1 MSSCFNGDWH
11 GRQLG
16 IVAALLAVL
25 ACGSASAQ
33 SPEDNLPFESSA
45 SGRVYNGTTPLRL
58 WHQTRGYGMEA
69 SQTAFGGRLAVDL
82 VDAIGFMD
90 GQFRVSN
97 ESQFG
102 LDFGGGFRWMAPS
115 LLTGGTRVY
124 GLTSWYDGQET
135 NLNNYF
141 NQIGVSFE
149 SLGEQIDF
157 RANANIPLENEKSGD
172 IVIDTGEVT
181 YFQNFLSIGT
191 LIPSDVS
198 LRIVDF
204 EVAPRIFDLNAWV
217 YAGGYQMDGNDVSD
231 LGAKGGV
238 RGYVTNDLAVDVG
251 IQDDDTFGTN
261 TVFQIIWTPGRTGAG
276 PTSWIHTLADRMR
289 EQVYRN
295 TYVATTQVNRTG
307 TDNLTNVDGE
317 DIRIVHVDF
326 SKTAPGDGTFEN
338 PYTSIDSANGAGSQQ
353 GDIILVHAQPGAN
366 PNVYT
371 GQSLT
376 LQDEQRFLGEGGG
389 VEHTVVTQQMGT
401 VTLPETFAGA
411 LNGTRPTMLNS
422 SGLAAVTLEGTT
434 DESENFAAMEVSNFE
449 FDGGAKAIR
458 SGTNGVAAVNI
469 NNLRIENT
477 TSHGIDLADM
487 TQTLANGTTRSRFA
501 PTIDK
506 VDFAN
511 VGGDDILLTSTTSET
526 TISHA
531 TAISNITSL
540 NGNGVG
546 INLVQ
551 NQRAATINNF
561 DWNGGTT
568 GDGALRIFEA
578 GTQGTVTLSNSAG
591 SDDNVI
597 TGGTVGTAYAI
608 KIDNSAATHTVTGTK
623 ISAMGGDSIV
633 VNDGAANLNFT
644 GEIVQNTNAQSILSV
659 TGGHTGT
666 LNFTE
671 LTADAGVIRAT
682 MGDGLQFDD
691 MNGVYIFNDEVE
703 LTGTTAAINV
713 TGDSDG
719 DITLANGQFT
729 STTGDTITFAGGEA
743 NLTFN
748 GKITQTLN
756 FAVLSVTGGHD
767 GTLAFND
774 LAASPGVITASGG
787 TGLQFSNAD
796 GAYTFNDAVVL
807 AGGNAAID
815 IIAGSE
821 GTFTFADTDI
831 TNPGVG
837 PAVNIDASSAIF
849 TFTGDIVSNNADAV
863 VLNAN
868 TGGSVTFAAASTINS
883 TQGIDVT
890 ANTGGTFLFAGE
902 VNLTGTANGVEI
914 LNNTGGSTQFNDID
928 ITKTGTGTGFRA
940 ASATT
945 GHTVTVTGN
954 NNTIETETGVALEL
968 NTVAV
973 GASGVT
979 FQSVSSDGAVNGI
992 ILNNLT
998 GGAVII
1004 GATGSAIGDGGT
1016 IANSTGH
1023 AVLIT
1028 NAANVSLNN
1037 MEINGT
1043 AALFD
1048 GVNVNHTNSAASTVT
1063 IADSRIEDGAAG
1075 IEYTRSASGT
1085 SRLFVTDNEIDN
1097 TGDQGLAVNVSG
1109 SGAAN
1114 VTVTGNNIANT
1125 ASGDEG
1131 ILVQTSGGS
1140 NKTLNLLIDG
1150 NTVQSDT
1157 TTAAVAINAVG
1168 NGTVNATVTDNTNFQ
1183 NLDAATGKAFT
1194 ATTNNPAATIRMNLN
1209 ANAGTDAT
1217 AGNAFVLTN
1226 TSGTFTVEDVATVNT
1241 RNTGGVTVGAGV
1253 TDDAGPIP
1261 PPN

>member
-1 MSSCFNGDWH
+1 MSSCFNGDWQ

-16 IVAALLAVL
+16 MVAALLAVL

-33 SPEDNLPFESSA
+33 RPAENLPFESSA

-82 VDAIGFMD
+82 ADAIGFMD

-102 LDFGGGFRWMAPS
+102 MDVGGGFRWMAPS
-115 LLTGGTRVY
+115 LLTGDTRVF
-124 GLTSWYDGQET
+124 GITGWYDGQET

-141 NQIGVSFE
+141 NQLGVSFE

-157 RANANIPLENEKSGD
+157 RFNANIPLENEKSGD
-172 IVIDTGEVT
+172 VVIDTGTVS
-181 YFQNFLSIGT
+181 YFQNFLTVGT
-191 LIPSDVS
+191 LIPTDVA

-231 LGAKGGV
+231 MGAKGGV

-251 IQDDDTFGTN
+251 VQNDDVFGTN

-276 PTSWIHTLADRMR
+276 PTSWVHTLADRMR

-295 TYVATTQVNRTG
+295 TYVATTQVERTG
-307 TDNLTNVDGE
+307 GDNLTDVDGD
-317 DIRIVHVDF
+317 DIRVVHVDF
-326 SKTAPGDGTFEN
+326 TSTAPGDGTFEN
-338 PYTSIDSANGAGSQQ
+338 PYTSINSANGTGSQQ
-353 GDIILVHAQPGAN
+353 GDIILVHAQNGAN
-366 PNVYT
+366 VYNA
-371 GQSLT
+371 QSLT

-389 VEHTVVTQQMGT
+389 VEHEVVTQQMGT
-401 VTLPETFAGA
+401 VILPPTFAGA
-411 LNGTRPTMLNS
+411 LNATRPTLQNAP
-422 SGLAAVTLEGTT
+422 GVAVTLAGTAL
-434 DESENFAAMEVSNFE
+434 ESENFSQMEVSNF
-449 FDGGAKAIR
+449 DITGGTNAVK
-458 SGTNGVAAVNI
+458 SGANGVAAVNI
-469 NNLRIENT
+469 NNLHITSTTGNAIE
-477 TSHGIDLADM
+477 LAAM
-487 TQTLANGTTRSRFA
+487 TQTLENGTTRSRFA
-501 PTIDK
+501 PTIDEIEF
-506 VDFAN
+506 DN

-526 TISHA
+526 TIVHS
-531 TAISNITSL
+531 TAISNITSD

-578 GTQGTVTLSNSAG
+578 GTQGAVTLSNSAG

-597 TGGTVGTAYAI
+597 TGGQVGTAYAI
-608 KIDNSAATHTVTGTK
+608 NIDNSAATHTVTGTK

-633 VNDGAANLNFT
+633 VDDGAANLNFT
-644 GEIVQNTNAQSILSV
+644 GEIVQTTNAQSILSV

-682 MGDGLQFDD
+682 MGDGLQFND

-713 TGDSDG
+713 TGNSDG

-729 STTGDTITFAGGEA
+729 NTTGDTITFAGGEA

-748 GKITQTLN
+748 GKILQN
-756 FAVLSVTGGHD
+756 QNVAVLSVTAGHD

-774 LAASPGVITASGG
+774 LAASPGVISATNG

-807 AGGNAAID
+807 NGGNAAID
-815 IIAGSE
+815 VVAGSE

-831 TNPGVG
+831 TNPGAG
-837 PAVNIDASSAIF
+837 PAVRIDASSAIF
-849 TFTGDIVSNNADAV
+849 TFTGDIVSNNDDAV

-868 TGGSVTFAAASTINS
+868 TGGSVTFAAASTIKS

-890 ANTGGTFLFAGE
+890 ANTGGTFLFAGNVE
-902 VNLTGTANGVEI
+902 LTGTANGVEI

-940 ASATT
+940 SSATT

-954 NNTIETETGVALEL
+954 NNTISTQTGVALQL

-973 GASGVT
+973 GTNGVN
-979 FQSVSSDGAVNGI
+979 FQSVSSNGAVNGI
-992 ILNNLT
+992 VLNNLT
-998 GGAVII
+998 GGAVLI
-1004 GATGSAIGDGGT
+1004 GATGSAFGDGGT
-1016 IANSTGH
+1016 IANSTEH

-1037 MEINGT
+1037 MDITGT
-1043 AALFD
+1043 NAGFD
-1048 GVNVNHTNSAASTVT
+1048 GVNVNHTNAAASTVT
-1063 IADSRIEDGAAG
+1063 INHSSIENGGAG
-1075 IEYTRSASGT
+1075 IEYNRSASGT
-1085 SRLFVTDNEIDN
+1085 SRLFVTDNDIDN
-1097 TGDQGLAVNVSG
+1097 TGDQGLAINVAG

-1114 VTVTGNNIANT
+1114 VTIRDNSIANT
-1125 ASGDEG
+1125 ASGNEG
-1131 ILVQTSGGS
+1131 ILVQTTGGS
-1140 NKTLNLLIDG
+1140 NKTLNLLIDS

-1157 TTAAVAINAVG
+1157 TTATVVLDAAG
-1168 NGTVNATVTDNTNFQ
+1168 NGTVNATVTSNTNFQ
-1183 NLDAATGKAFT
+1183 NLDGATGKAFT

-1209 ANAGTDAT
+1209 GNAGNDAS
-1217 AGNAFVLTN
+1217 AGNAFVLTLN
-1226 TSGTFTVEDVATVNT
+1226 SGNFSLEDMATVNT
-1241 RNTGGVTVGAGV
+1241 RNTGGVTVGAGI

>member
-33 SPEDNLPFESSA
+33 SVSDNLPFESSA

-82 VDAIGFMD
+82 ADAIGFID

-102 LDFGGGFRWMAPS
+102 LDFGGGFRWMAPG
-115 LLTGGTRVY
+115 LFAGDTRVY
-124 GLTSWYDGQET
+124 GITGWYDGQET

-157 RANANIPLENEKSGD
+157 RMNANIPLENEKSGD
-172 IVIDTGEVT
+172 IVIETDTVS
-181 YFQNFLSIGT
+181 YFENFLTVAT
-191 LIPSDVS
+191 LIPSDVA
-198 LRIVDF
+198 LRVVDF

-276 PTSWIHTLADRMR
+276 PTSWVHTLADRMR

-295 TYVATTQVNRTG
+295 TYVATTQVERTG
-307 TDNLTNVDGE
+307 GENLTDVDGD
-317 DIRIVHVDF
+317 DIRVVHVDF
-326 SKTAPGDGTFEN
+326 TSTAPGDGTFEN
-338 PYTSIDSANGAGSQQ
+338 PYSSIDSANGAGSQQ
-353 GDIILVHAQPGAN
+353 GDIILVHAQNGA
-366 PNVYT
+366 NVYT

-389 VEHTVVTQQMGT
+389 IEHEVVTQQMGT
-401 VTLPETFAGA
+401 VILPNSKPNA
-411 LNGTRPTMLNS
+411 LNLTRPTMQNS
-422 SGLAAVTLEGTT
+422 SGLAAVTLEGSNV
-434 DESENFAAMEVSNFE
+434 ESENFAGMEVSNFE
-449 FDGGAKAIR
+449 FDGGAKAVL

-469 NNLRIENT
+469 NNLKIENT
-477 TSHGIDLADM
+477 VSHGIDLADM
-487 TQTLANGTTRSRFA
+487 TQTLENGTTRSRFA

-506 VDFAN
+506 VDFEN

-526 TISHA
+526 TIVHS
-531 TAISNITSL
+531 TAISNTTSL

-591 SDDNVI
+591 GDDNVI
-597 TGGTVGTAYAI
+597 TGGQVGTAYAI
-608 KIDNSAATHTVTGTK
+608 NIDNSAATHTVTGTK

-633 VNDGAANLNFT
+633 VNDGAASLNFT
-644 GEIVQNTNAQSILSV
+644 GEIVQTTNSQSILSV

-713 TGDSDG
+713 TGNSDG
-719 DITLANGQFT
+719 DITLANGRFT
-729 STTGDTITFAGGEA
+729 NTTGDTITFAGGEA

-748 GKITQTLN
+748 GKILQN
-756 FAVLSVTGGHD
+756 QNVAVLSVTAGHD

-774 LAASPGVITASGG
+774 LAASPGVISATNG

-807 AGGNAAID
+807 NGGNAAID
-815 IIAGSE
+815 VVAGSE

-831 TNPGVG
+831 TNPGAG

-849 TFTGDIVSNNADAV
+849 TYTGDIVSNNADAV

-954 NNTIETETGVALEL
+954 NNTIETDTGVALEL

-973 GASGVT
+973 GTSGVN

-992 ILNNLT
+992 LLNNLT

-1004 GATGSAIGDGGT
+1004 GATGSAFGDGGT
-1016 IANSTGH
+1016 IAGSTGH

-1037 MEINGT
+1037 MDINGT

-1048 GVNVNHTNSAASTVT
+1048 GVNVNHTNAAASTVT
-1063 IADSRIEDGAAG
+1063 INRSSIENGGAG
-1075 IEYTRSASGT
+1075 IEYNRSASGT
-1085 SRLFVTDNEIDN
+1085 SRLFVTDNDIAS
-1097 TGDQGLAVNVSG
+1097 TGDQGLAINVAG

-1114 VTVTGNNIANT
+1114 VTIRDNSIANA
-1125 ASGDEG
+1125 ASGNEG
-1131 ILVQTSGGS
+1131 ILVQTTGGS
-1140 NKTLNLLIDG
+1140 NKTLNLLIDS

-1157 TTAAVAINAVG
+1157 TTAAVVIDAAG
-1168 NGTVNATVTDNTNFQ
+1168 NGTVNATVTSNTNFQ
-1183 NLDAATGKAFT
+1183 NLDGATGKAFT

-1209 ANAGTDAT
+1209 GNAGNDAS
-1217 AGNAFVLTN
+1217 AGNAFVLTLN
-1226 TSGTFTVEDVATVNT
+1226 SGNFSLEDMATVNT
-1241 RNTGGVTVGAGV
+1241 RNTGGVTVGAGI